1 MHTKDFNVPKF
12 CIYCL
17 IFQFLNNVSGLLNEA
32 ETNIRHGVRP
42 HITLTGS
49 LRSALL
55 RDVDEKVQ
63 TEVHR
68 LPGGRVSTKVH
79 IGLPSNPVT
88 SRVPT
93 DQSFRDTMDRFS
105 ASGNGAAE
113 SQRIHKPRPS
123 KQPTL
128 SLSGSLASS
137 PFSSSNRLN
146 GAASQGSNKERPYS
160 NRSRPTQSPASMF
173 PFLETDNQG
182 VLGDT
187 SVGGGEII
195 DTGVRG
201 TSEKLIAT
209 RKPSTGLSFSNL
221 LSQQV

>member
-1 MHTKDFNVPKF
+1 M
-12 CIYCL
+12 
-17 IFQFLNNVSGLLNEA
+17 
-32 ETNIRHGVRP
+32 
-42 HITLTGS
+42 
-49 LRSALL
+49 
-55 RDVDEKVQ
+55 
-63 TEVHR
+63 HR

-105 ASGNGAAE
+105 ASGFGAAE
-113 SQRIHKPRPS
+113 RQRLHKPRPS

-160 NRSRPTQSPASMF
+160 NRSRPTQSSAPMF

-187 SVGGGEII
+187 SVGGEII

-201 TSEKLIAT
+201 TSEKLIVT

>member
-1 MHTKDFNVPKF
+1 MS
-12 CIYCL
+12 
-17 IFQFLNNVSGLLNEA
+17 NVSGLLGEA

-55 RDVDEKVQ
+55 RDVDQKVQ

-93 DQSFRDTMDRFS
+93 DKSLRDTMDRFS
-105 ASGNGAAE
+105 SSGRNAAE
-113 SQRIHKPRPS
+113 SQRIHKPRPT
-123 KQPTL
+123 KRPTL

-137 PFSSSNRLN
+137 PFSSSSRLT
-146 GAASQGSNKERPYS
+146 GAASESSNRDRLYN
-160 NRSRPTQSPASMF
+160 NRSRTTQSPAPIF
-173 PFLETDNQG
+173 PFLETDDN
-182 VLGDT
+182 T
-187 SVGGGEII
+187 SVGGGDFIN
-195 DTGVRG
+195 TGVRG

-221 LSQQV
+221 LSQQVRNITRLPLS